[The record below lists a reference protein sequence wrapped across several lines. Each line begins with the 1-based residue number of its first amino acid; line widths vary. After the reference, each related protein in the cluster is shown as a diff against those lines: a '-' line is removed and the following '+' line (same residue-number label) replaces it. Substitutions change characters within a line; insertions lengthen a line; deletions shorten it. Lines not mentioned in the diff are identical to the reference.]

1 MHPFPLLIEICVTGA
16 TEKISGPRFNLFAG
30 ALSQA
35 EKGKV
40 SANQRWKSAHAFTNK
55 YLLQEV

>member
-1 MHPFPLLIEICVTGA
+1 MWMGCIFIIIGHKMHPFPLLIEICVTGA

-35 EKGKV
+35 KKGKV
-40 SANQRWKSAHAFTNK
+40 SANQR
-55 YLLQEV
+55 